1 MVDKIIGLRPDG
13 TLNPETIAAV
23 KEVAG
28 TGGGGGTGSVT
39 VTDDGAGTYT
49 VGGTTI
55 KGLTPQGQLPAVA
68 KKYVDDGLAGKA
80 NTTHTHPWA
89 EVTGKPTTFAP
100 SKHTHTTADVTGLDT
115 ALAGKAASTHRH
127 TWDQIDGKPATV
139 SGGSSAKPVLAS
151 LLALPRYT
159 DKVTDEPPAAFTV
172 GTTDTMGTEGT
183 PVSYLSAYQPMG
195 RQVPAEGRM
204 DDGLAPMEFKF
215 TGSEL
220 QIEFQAINWSARTTE
235 VWVDGKPLT
244 ADPVFSGAITP
255 PSTLGY
261 VYIKWDTARSRRIR
275 VMNYGGAI
283 KELRVGA
290 PTDQV
295 FPVADTPL
303 VGLVAD
309 SFGGWT
315 DYSNDSQTLTAW
327 LSRSLN
333 ANIAMS
339 SVGGSGYLSG
349 GQLNQT
355 YSDGARLYLIRASKL
370 DAILFFG
377 SINDS
382 FQETEEVTRKAFR
395 DTWDAY
401 AAVNANAPIIVFGV
415 QPAGAETTVG
425 MPVHRNNRLMYL
437 EAMAHPR
444 VIGFVDM
451 LGTARGSGA
460 APTAWAAGTQY
471 DSASVVAYNG
481 AVYGATVESP
491 TTFTNATPPASSPYW
506 RQISWIFNGTG
517 NTGNLKNDGNRDYLI
532 GADNTHPMPAAGYA
546 FGQLMASAVLRVM
559 ASGSSFMYFN
569 V

>member
-1 MVDKIIGLRPDG
+1 MADKIIGLRPDG

-23 KEVAG
+23 KEIAG
-28 TGGGGGTGSVT
+28 TGTGSVT

-49 VGGTTI
+49 VSGTTI

-80 NTTHTHPWA
+80 NTAHTHTWA
-89 EVTGKPTTFAP
+89 EVTGKPTTFTP

-127 TWDQIDGKPATV
+127 TWDQIDGKPSTV
-139 SGGSSAKPVLAS
+139 AGGSSAKPVLAS

-159 DKVTDEPPAAFTV
+159 GKVTDEPPAVFTV

-333 ANIAMS
+333 ANIAVS

-349 GQLNQT
+349 GQLNQK

-401 AAVNANAPIIVFGV
+401 AAANANAPIIVFGV

-425 MPVHRNNRLMYL
+425 MPVS
-437 EAMAHPR
+437 
-444 VIGFVDM
+444 
-451 LGTARGSGA
+451 T
-460 APTAWAAGTQY
+460 
-471 DSASVVAYNG
+471 
-481 AVYGATVESP
+481 
-491 TTFTNATPPASSPYW
+491 
-506 RQISWIFNGTG
+506 
-517 NTGNLKNDGNRDYLI
+517 
-532 GADNTHPMPAAGYA
+532 
-546 FGQLMASAVLRVM
+546 LR
-559 ASGSSFMYFN
+559 
-569 V
+569 